1 MASTG
6 SSSSAAPEA
15 VAASADVVVG
25 LITDND
31 AETIGT
37 VAAAVREGLDCCF
50 EGLAT
55 RVALVDVGSADGPA
69 TKARPLVSG
78 NGQVIELTPARTA
91 ADRLEVP
98 YHGVPGKARALHM
111 MLSAARDLN
120 VRACVILDAAVRTV
134 TPQWV
139 EWLGRPVV
147 DNGVDLVSP
156 FFQRDPYEGALT
168 RGIVYPVVRALYG
181 VRLRQPLA
189 AEFAC
194 SARLIDR
201 VLEDDIWDRDGAQTG
216 IDLWLATSAATAD
229 LQLAEAGLGIRT
241 HRARGEH
248 ALDLASTIT
257 QIVGSLF
264 ADLEIRAEQWQRA
277 RRSVPLQQFGI
288 SVAPAPEP
296 GSRIEPE
303 RLIESFR
310 LGYRE
315 LRDIWTWVLPP
326 RAIIDLRRLA
336 DATPAQFRL
345 EDELWARIVYDFAL
359 AHRLRAMPRD
369 HLLQSIVPLYLGWL
383 ASFILQVR
391 DAAADAV
398 DRRVE
403 ELATVFEG
411 QKPYLIAN
419 WRWPERRRT

>member
-6 SSSSAAPEA
+6 SSSSNAPEA
-15 VAASADVVVG
+15 AVSADVVVG

-31 AETIGT
+31 AETIGA
-37 VAAAVREGLDCCF
+37 VAAAVHEGLESYF
-50 EGLAT
+50 QGLAT
-55 RVALVDVGSADGPA
+55 RIALVDVGSADG
-69 TKARPLVSG
+69 TESKVRPLVSG
-78 NGQVIELTPARTA
+78 NGQLIALTPARTA

-134 TPQWV
+134 TPQWI

-147 DNGVDLVSP
+147 DSGVDLVSP
-156 FFQRDPYEGALT
+156 FFQRDPDEGALT

-201 VLEDDIWDRDGAQTG
+201 VLDDDIWDREGAQTG

-229 LQLAEAGLGIRT
+229 LRLAEAGLGTRT
-241 HRARGEH
+241 QRARGEN

-264 ADLEIRAEQWQRA
+264 ADLEVRAEQWQRT
-277 RRSVPLQQFGI
+277 RRSVPLQQFGA
-288 SVAPAPEP
+288 SASPRPVA

-303 RLIESFR
+303 RLIDSFR

-326 RAIIDLRRLA
+326 RTIIDLRRLA
-336 DATPAQFRL
+336 DATPALFRL

-359 AHRLRAMPRD
+359 AHRLRALARD

-391 DAAADAV
+391 DLSADAV
-398 DRRVE
+398 DLRVE
-403 ELATVFEG
+403 QLATVFEA

>member
-15 VAASADVVVG
+15 AASADVVVG
-25 LITDND
+25 LITCGD
-31 AETIGT
+31 AETIGAVT
-37 VAAAVREGLDCCF
+37 AAVNEGLECCF
-50 EGLAT
+50 QGLAT
-55 RVALVDVGSADGPA
+55 RIALVDAGAADGMA
-69 TKARPLVSG
+69 SQVRPLVAG
-78 NGQVIELTPARTA
+78 NSQLIELTPASAA

-134 TPQWV
+134 TPQWI
-139 EWLGRPVV
+139 EWLGRPIV
-147 DNGVDLVSP
+147 DSGVDLVSP
-156 FFQRDPYEGALT
+156 FFQRGPYEGALT

-194 SARLIDR
+194 SARLLDR

-229 LQLAEAGLGIRT
+229 LHLAEAALGVRT
-241 HRARGEH
+241 HRARGEN
-248 ALDLASTIT
+248 ALDLPSTIT

-264 ADLEIRAEQWQRA
+264 ADLEVRAEQWQRT
-277 RRSVPLQQFGI
+277 RRSVPLPQFGA
-288 SVAPAPEP
+288 SASPAPAP

-303 RLIESFR
+303 RLIDSFR

-315 LRDIWTWVLPP
+315 LHDIWTWVLPP
-326 RAIIDLRRLA
+326 RTIIDLRRLA
-336 DATPAQFRL
+336 DATPAQFRF

-359 AHRLRAMPRD
+359 AHRLRTLARD

-391 DAAADAV
+391 DLSAEAV
-398 DRRVE
+398 DLRVE
-403 ELATVFEG
+403 ELATVFEA

-419 WRWPERRRT
+419 WRWPEQRRT

>member
-6 SSSSAAPEA
+6 SSSSSAPPEA
-15 VAASADVVVG
+15 VAADVVVG
-25 LITDND
+25 VITYDD

-37 VAAAVREGLDCCF
+37 VAAAVHQGLESYF
-50 EGLAT
+50 QGLAT
-55 RVALVDVGSADGPA
+55 RIALVDVGADGMA
-69 TKARPLVSG
+69 SKVRPLVSG
-78 NGQVIELTPARTA
+78 NSLLIELTPPRTA

-98 YHGVPGKARALHM
+98 YHGVPGKGRALHM

-134 TPQWV
+134 TPQWI

-147 DNGVDLVSP
+147 DSGVDLVSP

-194 SARLIDR
+194 SARLLDR
-201 VLEDDIWDRDGAQTG
+201 VLEDDIWDREGAQTG

-229 LQLAEAGLGIRT
+229 LRLAEAGLGFRT
-241 HRARGEH
+241 HRARGENS
-248 ALDLASTIT
+248 LDLASTIT

-264 ADLEIRAEQWQRA
+264 ADLEVRAEQWQRT
-277 RRSVPLQQFGI
+277 RRSVPLQQFGA
-288 SVAPAPEP
+288 SASPARVPV
-296 GSRIEPE
+296 SRIEPE
-303 RLIESFR
+303 RLIDSFR

-315 LRDIWTWVLPP
+315 LRDIWTFVLPP
-326 RAIIDLRRLA
+326 RTIIDLRRLA
-336 DATPAQFRL
+336 DATPEQFRL

-359 AHRLRAMPRD
+359 AHRLRALPRD

-391 DAAADAV
+391 DLSTEAV
-398 DRRVE
+398 DLRVE
-403 ELATVFEG
+403 ELATVFEA